1 MPEPL
6 LELKPNVS
14 QSGEGDEP
22 MADEHGQDFTAGA
35 LRFNV
40 QYRKAGNDRGP
51 AVMVYG
57 DVDGRQVQLLR
68 FDCFDNGPH
77 YHYDPD
83 GKNHV
88 LKLSRETVPDLVAWT
103 LGELREN
110 LKTMVRTAGYDAVAA
125 QIDREAV
132 AAVLPKVADA
142 IRTAEAG

>member
-1 MPEPL
+1 
-6 LELKPNVS
+6 
-14 QSGEGDEP
+14 
-22 MADEHGQDFTAGA
+22 MADEHGQDFVAGA

-40 QYRKAGNDRGP
+40 QYRKAGSDRGP

-57 DVDGRQVQLLR
+57 DVDGRAVQLLR
-68 FDCFDNGPH
+68 FDCFENGPH

-83 GKNHV
+83 GKNYV

-110 LKTMVRTAGYDAVAA
+110 LKTMVRTAGYESVAA

-132 AAVLPKVADA
+132 AAVLPRVAEA
-142 IRTAEAG
+142 IRASEAA